1 MIHNLQC
8 ASLLLIPQINQSFNK
23 KHVHLLVGVG
33 IAVSMLTSRN
43 VTDCISELYVAR
55 IKIPSMLESIDIKV
69 SLVGAE
75 LLLKSLKDP

>member
-1 MIHNLQC
+1 
-8 ASLLLIPQINQSFNK
+8 
-23 KHVHLLVGVG
+23 
-33 IAVSMLTSRN
+33 MLTSRN